1 MYPGALSSI
10 SIVVP
15 DIWVSLTALWMCS
28 NQPINCSW
36 SIQCMRTQLCSYVNC
51 CRTSFKVPSRI
62 PELLL
67 VNGSLD
73 RHIHKMWRLSSSS
86 SLDSLNFWIWIFG
99 IFFNPMIYHHWLPTK
114 IVDSLAAT
122 ATRSKDSD
130 SILQLS
136 YKCYRWRKMRIL
148 SKVQGWVGVVLND
161 H

>member
-1 MYPGALSSI
+1 MIHNKWHTIIRPFCSKTFAGSFDITGNSSVPGSI
-10 SIVVP
+10 VINIHVVVP
-15 DIWVSLTALWMCS
+15 DIRVSLTALWICS
-28 NQPINCSW
+28 KSANKLLMVNSVH
-36 SIQCMRTQLCSYVNC
+36 QCMGTQLCSHVNC

-86 SLDSLNFWIWIFG
+86 SLDSLNFWIWIFW

-122 ATRSKDSD
+122 ATRSK
-130 SILQLS
+130 
-136 YKCYRWRKMRIL
+136 
-148 SKVQGWVGVVLND
+148 
-161 H
+161 